1 MRSIEKIEIV
11 SDNYKLVSQHRIG
24 GLQVDGYFQGASAAR
39 YDLQPPVIV
48 LAILG
53 FTNLTIIHRSGTILI
68 HEFTFIYTDVTACH
82 KSLHHMMRCRD
93 LLSFDLSVPTELI
106 SKFSHYFLTN
116 FHLGRLRRMQRGIV
130 FQCRIL

>member
-24 GLQVDGYFQGASAAR
+24 GLQVDGYFKGASVAR

-53 FTNLTIIHRSGTILI
+53 FTNLR
-68 HEFTFIYTDVTACH
+68 
-82 KSLHHMMRCRD
+82 
-93 LLSFDLSVPTELI
+93 
-106 SKFSHYFLTN
+106 
-116 FHLGRLRRMQRGIV
+116 
-130 FQCRIL
+130 FQGCQNYQEAEQQTQTQSAFQI